1 MRQTYVVTYDI
12 AHATRLRIVYRVM
25 RGFGDHIQLSVFR
38 CDLSARELVEL
49 RVLLAEVIH
58 RDEDQV
64 LFVDL
69 GPADGRAL
77 TCIESMGKSY
87 TAPERCAIVV

>member
-12 AHATRLRIVYRVM
+12 AQPMRLRLVYRIM

-38 CDLSARELVEL
+38 CDLTARELVEL
-49 RVLLAEVIH
+49 RVLLSEVIH

-87 TAPERCAIVV
+87 TAPERCAIIV